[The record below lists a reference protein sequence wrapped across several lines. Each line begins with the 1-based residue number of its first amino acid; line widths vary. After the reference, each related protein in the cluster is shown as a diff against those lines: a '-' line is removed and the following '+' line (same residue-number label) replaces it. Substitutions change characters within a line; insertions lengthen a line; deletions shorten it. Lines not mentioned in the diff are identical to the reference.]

1 MRRMVRTQKSRRFAR
16 FEACFAEE
24 NLENFAE
31 TDAEVG
37 RVYPGHSSCSK
48 GILNTLVH
56 KGFAL
61 SLALSVLLAPLAVA
75 QGEATGGASREAVS
89 GGATGGTVQD
99 EAVQNET
106 GQDEVSLTLAEAVD
120 LGLAVDADVVSA
132 GADLAAAE
140 RELARTEADPLA
152 LRLPRVRAAQGV
164 AGAQEALEA
173 ARLAAR
179 SAVAGAYHDAL
190 EADDALSLAEQRQA
204 IAETTLQAQRIRLE
218 AGAATQL
225 DVDRAENEL
234 ASAQRGVAD
243 AQEARN
249 LAYSDLAS
257 QIGASAE
264 GLVLQETQ
272 GAVEVPALETV
283 LARLSDN
290 AQLRAAERAVE
301 LSRVSLEAVDNAFS
315 PRADIEAAEDTLSNA
330 QTQLNEVRRSLELA
344 VRGSYN
350 AVVAAQGRL
359 ESALA
364 DLATSEETLSAQ
376 GVRFEAG
383 SISRLDFE
391 NARLERAN
399 TVADAA
405 AARHSLAEALLGLEQ
420 TVQGSAAGP

>member
-1 MRRMVRTQKSRRFAR
+1 MSRTVLT
-16 FEACFAEE
+16 C
-24 NLENFAE
+24 
-31 TDAEVG
+31 
-37 RVYPGHSSCSK
+37 
-48 GILNTLVH
+48 
-56 KGFAL
+56 
-61 SLALSVLLAPLAVA
+61 LATFIFFVPLAAA
-75 QGEATGGASREAVS
+75 QGEATGGTVQEAVT
-89 GGATGGTVQD
+89 GGAQEVTGGEVVQD
-99 EAVQNET
+99 EAVQEET

-179 SAVAGAYHDAL
+179 SAVAGAYYDAL

-264 GLVLQETQ
+264 GLALQETQ
-272 GAVEVPALETV
+272 EELEVPALETV
-283 LARLSDN
+283 LARLEDN
-290 AQLRAAERAVE
+290 AQLRAATRAVE

-330 QTQLNEVRRSLELA
+330 QTQLGEVRRSLELA

-364 DLATSEETLSAQ
+364 DLTTSEETLSAQ

-420 TVQGSAAGP
+420 AVQGSAGP

>member
-1 MRRMVRTQKSRRFAR
+1 MRRTIWTFFAALIL
-16 FEACFAEE
+16 FPFA
-24 NLENFAE
+24 A
-31 TDAEVG
+31 
-37 RVYPGHSSCSK
+37 
-48 GILNTLVH
+48 
-56 KGFAL
+56 
-61 SLALSVLLAPLAVA
+61 A
-75 QGEATGGASREAVS
+75 QGEATGGAVQEAV
-89 GGATGGTVQD
+89 TGGGQEVTGG
-99 EAVQNET
+99 EAAQGEI
-106 GQDEVSLTLAEAVD
+106 SLTLAEAVD
-120 LGLAVDADVVSA
+120 LGLAADADVVSA
-132 GADLAAAE
+132 AADLAAAE
-140 RELARTEADPLA
+140 RELSRTEADPLS

-164 AGAQEALEA
+164 AGAQETLEA

-179 SAVAGAYHDAL
+179 SAVAGAYYDAL
-190 EADDALSLAEQRQA
+190 EADDALALAEARQA
-204 IAETTLQAQRIRLE
+204 IAETTLEAQRIRLE

-225 DVDRAENEL
+225 DVDRAQNEL

-264 GLVLQETQ
+264 GLVLQESQ
-272 GAVEVPALETV
+272 EEVEAPALETV

-364 DLATSEETLSAQ
+364 DLATSEETLRAQ
-376 GVRFEAG
+376 EVRFEAG

-399 TVADAA
+399 TVASAA
-405 AARHSLAEALLGLEQ
+405 AARYSLAEALLQLESA
-420 TVQGSAAGP
+420 VQGSAGP